1 MKNLIESILGTILAI
16 VLIIMFIVFS
26 PILFG
31 CSMICICIM
40 LVAECVKQSRDKSKK
55 VK

>member
-31 CSMICICIM
+31 CAMICICIM